1 MAAAISRCTSIS
13 PGSTSSS
20 GTRWKH
26 TCVVR
31 GRFCLADRARET
43 PAKAEDA
50 AVSGGWRMQPPKCRQ
65 EPQHAF
71 LLCHLHARRGREA
84 TGQWCPTDPCRA
96 SCPRAAFQLERAA
109 VFHTWMALLYQ
120 PTGSNDGNTFL
131 SAHTA
136 CNQMRWAHKQERS
149 DRWEDTEGAGR
160 GGGATPRQDA
170 HCSCLTSK

>member
-50 AVSGGWRMQPPKCRQ
+50 AVSAGACNRPSAGKSPSTHSCCATCMRREGVRLQGNGAQRTHVGHPARVLLFSWSARLFFIPGWHCCTSPRGLMMEILSCLRTPPAIRCGGRTSKSARTAGRTQRGRAEEEGQ
-65 EPQHAF
+65 
-71 LLCHLHARRGREA
+71 RRGRTHIVLA
-84 TGQWCPTDPCRA
+84 
-96 SCPRAAFQLERAA
+96 
-109 VFHTWMALLYQ
+109 
-120 PTGSNDGNTFL
+120 
-131 SAHTA
+131 
-136 CNQMRWAHKQERS
+136 
-149 DRWEDTEGAGR
+149 
-160 GGGATPRQDA
+160 
-170 HCSCLTSK
+170 